1 MTADPIWI
9 GRFRVSG
16 AAAAAVYGV
25 TAFYTV
31 RVLFSESTGAGSRDS
46 FSVIGRGEWPLRY
59 FCAFVLYGEITIFRL
74 DRLRLGKTQI
84 NLVLHSACT
93 IFVDMM
99 EFLETYHLVGIVVGA
114 ATFLIIG
121 VFHPFVIK
129 GEYYFGVRCW
139 WAFAVSG
146 VAALAA
152 SLWVENLILSI
163 LLAVWGASS
172 LWGIGELF
180 EQRER
185 VAKGWFPKREK
196 KNRRGGR

>member
-1 MTADPIWI
+1 
-9 GRFRVSG
+9 
-16 AAAAAVYGV
+16 
-25 TAFYTV
+25 
-31 RVLFSESTGAGSRDS
+31 
-46 FSVIGRGEWPLRY
+46 
-59 FCAFVLYGEITIFRL
+59 
-74 DRLRLGKTQI
+74 
-84 NLVLHSACT
+84 
-93 IFVDMM
+93 M

-152 SLWVENLILSI
+152 SLW
-163 LLAVWGASS
+163 
-172 LWGIGELF
+172 GIGELF